1 MTLPEVTLERLD
13 LLAKTPSSLVFN
25 AVFKHGDKRHGH
37 SFAVSGR
44 PRRVGP
50 PWGELTYQ
58 VARAAHESLIE
69 LCGRAAADDIKVRR
83 FVLAGAHLQA
93 AKLQPDYFAQ

>member
-1 MTLPEVTLERLD
+1 MTLPNVTLERLD

-25 AVFKHGDKRHGH
+25 AVFEHDGKKYGH
-37 SFAVSGR
+37 SFAISGR
-44 PRRVGP
+44 PRKIGQ

-58 VARAAHESLIE
+58 VAKAAHASLIE
-69 LCGRAAADDIKVRR
+69 LCGMAASDDIQVRR

-93 AKLQPDYFAQ
+93 TKLQPDYFSQ